1 MIYIGA
7 DSIKEKLK
15 KLSDL
20 DVLNSVLELRK
31 HKDKLDEYHRHAHL
45 TAVSTEKSLS
55 LFLCV
60 DTKGRKIFGLSIQ
73 NPLER
78 NSPIYVSKVRI
89 PGLNEMCEK
98 LLAEGGSQKGGIV
111 RLPIDV
117 RCLAVAGD
125 DDFLRKEIFKEKVY
139 GVARLSFAEKVDD
152 KLFDELVRI
161 HGASFDF
168 AKTYLTNDYIL
179 CILFPPHDI
188 DKEHFVLLAEIAGLV
203 RNEMGLSIPASVKPV
218 MGHKKVLSSFAVPYE
233 DVIDGLNVQE
243 ICRTFCDKVRRG
255 YRSLITEIAN

>member
-20 DVLNSVLELRK
+20 DVLSCLSELKK
-31 HKDKLDEYHRHAHL
+31 HKDKLDEYYRHIHL
-45 TAVSTEKSLS
+45 TAISAERSLS

-78 NSPIYVSKVRI
+78 NSPIYVSKVRV
-89 PGLNEMCEK
+89 PGLNEVCEK
-98 LLAEGGSQKGGIV
+98 LLGEGGIQKGGIV
-111 RLPIDV
+111 RLPLDV

-139 GVARLSFAEKVDD
+139 GVTRLSFAEQVDD
-152 KLFDELVRI
+152 RLFDKLVRI

-179 CILFPPHDI
+179 CVLFPPHDI
-188 DKEHFVLLAEIAGLV
+188 NKEHFVLLAEIAGLV
-203 RNEMGLSIPASVKPV
+203 RNEMGLSIPTSVKPM
-218 MGHKKVLSSFAVPYE
+218 MGHKKVLSSFAVSYE
-233 DVIDGLNVQE
+233 EVIDGLNVQK
-243 ICRTFCDKVRRG
+243 ICQMFCDKVRRG
-255 YRSLITEIAN
+255 YKSVITEIAN